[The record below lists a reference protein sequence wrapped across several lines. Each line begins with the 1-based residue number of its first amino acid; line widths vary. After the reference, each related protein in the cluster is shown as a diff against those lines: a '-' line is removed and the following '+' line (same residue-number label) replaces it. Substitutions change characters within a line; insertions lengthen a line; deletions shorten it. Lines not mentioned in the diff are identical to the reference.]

1 MFVKYLQCVK
11 GYTYIL
17 SLVSH
22 TTVTMYIAT
31 NARHSEFLCSVL
43 FKHCIENWTK
53 ILICQVLSIALQ
65 SRIYHYLLKREL
77 RHREVK

>member
-31 NARHSEFLCSVL
+31 KARHSEFLCSVL
-43 FKHCIENWTK
+43 FKHRIEN
-53 ILICQVLSIALQ
+53 
-65 SRIYHYLLKREL
+65 
-77 RHREVK
+77 